1 MPGIALIFRTGVLRR
16 SKRNN
21 NGAGKNEDWERA
33 HAAPHLLHAMIRLQS
48 DGIAV
53 FIFLVIFCLA
63 SPPLSASAESSVQCH
78 CFMDRTYNP
87 DDRFAADDY
96 ILATTFNSLLAR
108 FFTIPKSQVV
118 LIKMKEGVSQEELL
132 IGLKLSQATGEDP
145 RTMLEARQENMSW
158 PQIIASRSQQE
169 TVKKDKMLAAIR
181 AGMPAAEAGDKIADD
196 MIGEFFGI
204 TPDAI
209 RKLRRAGLNEKEIT
223 LVYILATSRARKPEE
238 LVAMHGSQGKSWSEI
253 ANMLG
258 FKPSTAGKLILSY
271 PGVRKA
277 E

>member
-1 MPGIALIFRTGVLRR
+1 
-16 SKRNN
+16 
-21 NGAGKNEDWERA
+21 
-33 HAAPHLLHAMIRLQS
+33 
-48 DGIAV
+48 
-53 FIFLVIFCLA
+53 
-63 SPPLSASAESSVQCH
+63 
-78 CFMDRTYNP
+78 MDRTYNP

-181 AGMPAAEAGDKIADD
+181 AGMPAAEAGDLRWVG
-196 MIGEFFGI
+196 GEA
-204 TPDAI
+204 P
-209 RKLRRAGLNEKEIT
+209 L
-223 LVYILATSRARKPEE
+223 
-238 LVAMHGSQGKSWSEI
+238 W
-253 ANMLG
+253 
-258 FKPSTAGKLILSY
+258 
-271 PGVRKA
+271 
-277 E
+277 